1 MNKFESLNN
10 IDSDNIN
17 IINQDL
23 KIAYENINHDT
34 NWNWSNMD
42 FLTFGYFIGNISA
55 KKVNITDSLLKDVFS

>member
-23 KIAYENINHDT
+23 KIAYENINHDN